1 MTALLE
7 EIRDKIG
14 EDAFEDICFRYPG
27 ERITI
32 PYRQKTLIAN
42 NIKRL
47 LKSGY
52 SVQQIVE
59 HLRCSRQYVYKI
71 KRQSSQSDEKIHL

>member
-1 MTALLE
+1 MTELLQ
-7 EIRDKIG
+7 EIRHKIG
-14 EDAFEDICFRYPG
+14 EDAFSEICYRYPG

-32 PYRQKTLIAN
+32 PYRQKPLIAN

-52 SVQQIVE
+52 SVQQIAE
-59 HLRCSRQYVYKI
+59 HLKCSKRYVYKI
-71 KRQSSQSDEKIHL
+71 KKTECE